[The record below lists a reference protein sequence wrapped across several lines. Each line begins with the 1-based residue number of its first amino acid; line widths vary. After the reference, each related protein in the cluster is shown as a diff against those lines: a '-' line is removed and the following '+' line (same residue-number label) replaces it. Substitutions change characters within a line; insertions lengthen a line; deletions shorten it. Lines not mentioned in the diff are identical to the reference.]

1 MTPNPQC
8 PNCDKEA
15 AKKYPPWDERFL
27 GWFLLEIFFIVLIV
41 ISSFYGSIGIT
52 IAVVL
57 SFGLLVVELKRP
69 KKYHCAV
76 CEEEFIFPKPKDTQT

>member
-1 MTPNPQC
+1 MGVMLTLTRS
-8 PNCDKEA
+8 E
-15 AKKYPPWDERFL
+15 
-27 GWFLLEIFFIVLIV
+27 
-41 ISSFYGSIGIT
+41 SIAIT